1 MDHVLT
7 AKDLKNLMH
16 VMYPDVEDD
25 RDDKCDFE
33 HPMTAVGIVL
43 LTATLTGT
51 IDERA
56 LMGFTG
62 YSRQFVS
69 AIALNMLNNRLW
81 SDNGYDHSNW
91 LLDDGTIDTEKL
103 WEHIDLACGS
113 LWLPNA
119 HTGGSTD
126 PCDIYWD
133 EGGGLGY

>member
-103 WEHIDLACGS
+103 
-113 LWLPNA
+113 
-119 HTGGSTD
+119 
-126 PCDIYWD
+126 
-133 EGGGLGY
+133 